1 METIV
6 ASPGIG
12 IDVGKRELVTCIRRL
27 NGVTE
32 PPATF
37 TNSSIGFKKF
47 VVHLGE
53 CGVETTTPILLEST
67 GPYHWPAARYLADH
81 GYAAKIVNPLHT
93 KHIAR
98 YSIRK
103 RKTDK
108 IDAAQLAFLASQQY
122 GYVFVE
128 TKEMAKKKALIRHY
142 WKLKMTA
149 GNLFMHE
156 RYLQQHRGITAASVT
171 RYILERCET
180 LKARVVKDYR
190 DGNDVKYLD
199 SIPGITPFLAITIL
213 SELEPLDRFQRIE
226 QIVAFA
232 GLDPAVSQ
240 TGGRPG
246 IHGKLSK
253 RGSRTLRHVL
263 YLAAFGSFRGVWR
276 PIYDAYRARGL
287 KHTEVLCILS
297 RKILR
302 TSIALLKKRR
312 AFDPNYLAHRDVL
325 TVLS

>member
-1 METIV
+1 MENTIV
-6 ASPGIG
+6 AMPGIG

-32 PPATF
+32 PPAAF
-37 TNSSIGFKKF
+37 ANSSIGLKKF

-53 CGVETTTPILLEST
+53 CGVEKTTPILLEST
-67 GPYHWPAARYLADH
+67 GPYHWPAARYLADN
-81 GYAAKIVNPLHT
+81 GYAAKVVNPLHT

-122 GYVFVE
+122 GYLFVE

-142 WKLKMTA
+142 WKLKMVA
-149 GNLFMHE
+149 GNLFIHE
-156 RYLQQHRGITAASVT
+156 RYLKQHRGITAASVT
-171 RYILERCET
+171 KYIWEKCEM
-180 LKARVVKDYR
+180 LKTRIVKDWGI
-190 DGNDVKYLD
+190 GNDVKYLD
-199 SIPGITPFLAITIL
+199 SIPGITPFLAVTIL
-213 SELEPLDRFQRIE
+213 AELEPLNRFARIE

-240 TGGRPG
+240 TGGKPG
-246 IHGKLSK
+246 IHGKLTK
-253 RGSRTLRHVL
+253 RGSRVLRHVL
-263 YLAAFGSFRGVWR
+263 YLAALGSFRSAWR
-276 PIYDAYRARGL
+276 PIYDSYRKRGL
-287 KHTEVLCILS
+287 KHTETLCILS

-302 TSIALLKKRR
+302 TAVALLKKRR
-312 AFDPNYLAHRDVL
+312 VFDREYISKQD
-325 TVLS
+325 LST

>member
-12 IDVGKRELVTCIRRL
+12 IDVSKRELVTCIRRSS
-27 NGVTE
+27 GVTE

-37 TNSSIGFKKF
+37 ANSSIGLKKF
-47 VVHLGE
+47 VVHLVS
-53 CGVETTTPILLEST
+53 CDVEKTTPIILEST

-81 GYAAKIVNPLHT
+81 GYLSKVVNPLHT

-122 GYVFVE
+122 GYTFVE
-128 TKEMAKKKALIRHY
+128 TKEIAKKKALIRHY

-149 GNLFMHE
+149 GNLFIHE
-156 RYLQQHRGITAASVT
+156 RYLKQHRGITAASVT
-171 RYILERCET
+171 KYMLERCKT
-180 LKARVVKDYR
+180 LKARIVKEYGT
-190 DGNDVKYLD
+190 GNDVKYLD
-199 SIPGITPFLAITIL
+199 SIPGITPFLAATIL
-213 SELEPLDRFQRIE
+213 AELEPLDRFARVE

-240 TGGRPG
+240 TGGKPG
-246 IHGKLSK
+246 IHGKLTK
-253 RGSRTLRHVL
+253 RGSRVLRHAL
-263 YLAAFGSFRGVWR
+263 YMAAFGSFRGAWR
-276 PIYDAYRARGL
+276 PLYDSYRNRGL

-302 TSIALLKKRR
+302 TAVALLKKRR
-312 AFDPNYLAHRDVL
+312 VFDPNYIEL
-325 TVLS
+325 